1 MRTQALV
8 NAAVGA
14 PFVLTDI
21 ELDDPEPNGEL
32 HAVLP
37 AFEIEFPSH
46 ANASSGN
53 KRSLYG

>member
-8 NAAVGA
+8 NAAVGS

-32 HAVLP
+32 LVFLL
-37 AFEIEFPSH
+37 AFEIEFISH
-46 ANASSGN
+46 ANAS
-53 KRSLYG
+53 